1 MGMLID
7 ASELEGRAHTHTDTH
22 THGRVFVSRTSFGR
36 VVVIDVAAGG
46 GGGQTAVERAPCLNF
61 RECTQRIAKIR
72 GSRDVHSV

>member
-7 ASELEGRAHTHTDTH
+7 ASELEGRTH

-46 GGGQTAVERAPCLNF
+46 GGADGGRTGSVSELPRVHTTHCEDQGQSG
-61 RECTQRIAKIR
+61 CT
-72 GSRDVHSV
+72 